1 MMRICVIA
9 AVAIAVSSFLATA
22 QDAATRDHDEQG
34 HARADQKNAESIDV
48 RIAEVKLKLAETEL
62 RRATEVNRRVA
73 RTIPDSTV
81 GWLGRN
87 VELAKQQVD
96 LARQGDQHWH
106 ALHIRQMEAAL
117 RDAESRVQRA
127 EGMNRRVPSSVGEF
141 DLERLR
147 LKAEIARLNLAKAR
161 DPANVNSPEAHL
173 QWQVD
178 QLRDEIDRLKDQVE
192 RLSITSEAR
201 L

>member
-1 MMRICVIA
+1 MRICVIT
-9 AVAIAVSSFLATA
+9 AVAIAATSLLASS
-22 QDAATRDHDEQG
+22 QDAADRDHDTKRHAGVGQG
-34 HARADQKNAESIDV
+34 AAASIDV
-48 RIAEVKLKLAETEL
+48 QIAEAKLKLAETEL
-62 RRATEVNRRVA
+62 RRVTEVNRRVA

-81 GWLGRN
+81 GWLERN
-87 VELAKQQVD
+87 VELAKQQLD

-127 EGMNRRVPSSVGEF
+127 EGMNRRVPRSVDEF

-161 DPANVNSPEAHL
+161 DPANVKSPEAHL

-178 QLRDEIDRLKDQVE
+178 QVRDEIGRLKDQVE
-192 RLSITSEAR
+192 RLSITAEAR